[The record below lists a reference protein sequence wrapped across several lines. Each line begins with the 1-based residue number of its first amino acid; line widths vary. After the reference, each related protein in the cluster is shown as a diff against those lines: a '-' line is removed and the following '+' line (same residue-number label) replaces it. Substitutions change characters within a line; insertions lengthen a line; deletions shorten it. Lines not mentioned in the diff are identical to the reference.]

1 MAEQELDV
9 RTYTQGIRKKMVEN
23 MMPEGAVPNDTDSQR
38 VILTTLN
45 DMDKNDIG
53 YKRLKQDEKRVNND
67 SVVADLVATILKD
80 PNARL
85 GIGPIVGVNSIVD
98 STPTTLVE
106 GVEIVDGELDIGTHD
121 LTYNSIGKSST

>member
-1 MAEQELDV
+1 M
-9 RTYTQGIRKKMVEN
+9 
-23 MMPEGAVPNDTDSQR
+23 
-38 VILTTLN
+38 
-45 DMDKNDIG
+45 
-53 YKRLKQDEKRVNND
+53 
-67 SVVADLVATILKD
+67 VADLVATILKD